1 MIVKEHITQDGRL
14 ILAVCDSDL
23 LGKKFEEGDRQ
34 LDLTSQFY
42 KGAEMTEEEVLRMLP
57 KVCSMDIVGKKSI
70 AFAEKY
76 SLIDPARIMYIKKI
90 PHAQCVFDA
99 KANS

>member
-1 MIVKEHITQDGRL
+1 MIVKEHITQEGKL
-14 ILAVCDSDL
+14 ILAICDSDL

-42 KGAEMTEEEVLRMLP
+42 KGIEMTEEEVLKLLP
-57 KVCSMDIVGKKSI
+57 KASSMDIAGKKSI

-76 SLIDPARIMYIKKI
+76 NLIDPARIMYIKKI
-90 PHAQCVFDA
+90 PHAQCAFDA
-99 KANS
+99 KAM